1 MRAEHNVTSP
11 PSVPAWVPPPIDRD
25 ESALE
30 PYVDAVRS
38 HAKLFVLIVLVAVA
52 GSIAWLAHRE
62 PEYRAD
68 AEILVSPLPADETS
82 VIGLPVVRDAGDPTR
97 TIQTAAALVDS
108 DAAAARAAQKLG
120 APWTRKRVKAAVQ
133 VKPQGE
139 TNILEITATAN
150 GPRVAARLA
159 NAYTTGALD
168 VRRQTLHLL
177 AKGAI
182 PGIRAR
188 LRALPPASLG
198 RADLERLLNR
208 LESVSTGPDPT
219 LSLSQLA
226 SPPSAS
232 TGSPAWLIVA
242 LATLAGIVLATGT
255 ALLVE
260 TLRPA
265 RITSEDDLVAIY
277 PLPVL
282 ARLPRML
289 RGSRQ
294 IISTELR
301 PGAREALRS
310 VQVQLDLRDKG
321 GHTIMITSPSPTD
334 GKTTTA
340 VAFGI
345 ALAETGARVI
355 LIDTDVRR
363 NAHHGL
369 AAGPS
374 KGAPPRWPGRPASN
388 ALNTFLRPV
397 PSQPSVQVID
407 ARDFAY
413 DSADARSQKRFTEI
427 VREAASTADY
437 VILDTPPLGVLSDAL
452 TMLDLVDHVVLVAR
466 PRSTKR
472 FHVEVTRDLLM
483 RAGTEAAGFVVIGEV
498 SDDTYPYY
506 A

>member
-11 PSVPAWVPPPIDRD
+11 ASTPAWVPPPIEHD

-30 PYVDAVRS
+30 PYVDAIRS
-38 HAKLFVLIVLVAVA
+38 HAKLFVLIVVVAVA
-52 GSIAWLAHRE
+52 GSIAWLVHRQ

-82 VIGLPVVRDAGDPTR
+82 LIGLPVVRDGGDPTR

-108 DAAAARAAQKLG
+108 DAAAARAARKLG

-139 TNILEITATAN
+139 TNILEITATATRP
-150 GPRVAARLA
+150 GVAARLA
-159 NAYTTGALD
+159 NAYTTAALE
-168 VRRQTLHLL
+168 VRRETLQQL

-188 LRALPPASLG
+188 LRSLAPANPG

-208 LESVSTGPDPT
+208 LESFSTGPDPT

-226 SPPSAS
+226 SRPSAS
-232 TGSPAWLIVA
+232 TGSPAWLLVA
-242 LATLAGIVLATGT
+242 LAALAGVVLATGT

-260 TLRPA
+260 TLSPA
-265 RITSEDDLVAIY
+265 RINNEDELVALY

-294 IISTELR
+294 IISTELL

-321 GHTIMITSPSPTD
+321 RRTIMITSPSPTD

-369 AAGPS
+369 ASGPS
-374 KGAPPRWPGRPASN
+374 KGAPARWPGRPASK
-388 ALNTFLRPV
+388 ALTTLLRPV
-397 PSQPSVQVID
+397 PSHPSVQVID
-407 ARDFAY
+407 ARDFSF
-413 DSADARSQKRFTEI
+413 DSADARSQKRFAEI
-427 VREAASTADY
+427 VHEAASTADY
-437 VILDTPPLGVLSDAL
+437 VILDTPPLGVVSDAL

-472 FHVEVTRDLLM
+472 FHVEVTRDLLT

-498 SDDTYPYY
+498 SHHTYPYY